1 MPFQVSPTDGGK
13 VLYGIGS
20 KLQLV
25 GGIPCSYDQ
34 GDTWTACFVNKTNL
48 TGILKQLHI
57 KNETVLIAQRLH
69 QIPLRSIDGGE
80 TWQPMHSLVGVE
92 DYIHQFSYSWSGKT
106 LVMFGVGGDK
116 TTSHTVAAIV
126 WKSLDDGDTWTDET
140 TEDIVT
146 MGAGL
151 GQWYENS
158 VYMNSG
164 GQGIFYKVFE

>member
-140 TEDIVT
+140 ENIATQ
-146 MGAGL
+146 GAGIT
-151 GQWYENS
+151 QWYEKDLYLS
-158 VYMNSG
+158 SA
-164 GQGIFYKVFE
+164 GQGIMMKRMEE